1 MSKTNSAVN
10 KFYAAHVKRIL
21 DVSLVIL
28 FLLFGG
34 WLLLLLLVLLVKIFL
49 GSPVFFRQERPG
61 KDEKIFKLI
70 KFRTMRDVRDAE
82 NNLLPDQQR
91 LTAFGMILRKT
102 SLDELPEIF
111 NILRGEMSFVGPR
124 PLLKEYLPYYYPEER
139 IRATVV
145 PGITGL
151 AQVSGRNLLSWE
163 ERFAADREYVEKIS
177 FMYDLKIIFK
187 TFFALFRKNEIRV
200 GDANTVINLDVE
212 RRAAQEKAAKEPKI

>member
-1 MSKTNSAVN
+1 MN
-10 KFYAAHVKRIL
+10 KSPDSINTFYAVYGKRII
-21 DVSLVIL
+21 DVTLVIL

-34 WLLLLLLVLLVKIFL
+34 WLLLLILAVCVRIFL
-49 GSPVFFRQERPG
+49 GSPIIFTQERPG
-61 KDEKIFKLI
+61 KNEKIFKLK
-70 KFRTMRDVRDAE
+70 KFRTMLDARDAD

-91 LTAFGMILRKT
+91 LTTFGMILRKT

-111 NILRGEMSFVGPR
+111 NILKGEMSFVGPR

-139 IRATVV
+139 IRATVM

-163 ERFAADREYVEKIS
+163 ERFAADRKYVEQIS

-187 TFFALFRKNEIRV
+187 TFFAVFRKDEIRV
-200 GDANTVINLDVE
+200 GDANAVINLDIE
-212 RRAAQEKAAKEPKI
+212 RRAAQEKAVKQS